1 MKKCLYRV
9 WAVWL
14 MMTWG
19 CGLVYANP
27 GLIQVVAAEN
37 FYGSVAQNIGAPYV
51 QVTSVLNSPLI
62 DPHRFEASASVAAAV
77 DKANIVIENGVGYD
91 SWMDHLYALSSKK
104 AVLINVGNILNVLP
118 SQNPHLWYAPQTM
131 PAFAQALTARLCAL
145 DPQHKS
151 EYQKNLSYFL
161 QRANLFNFRVNKVKR
176 QVAGETITATEP
188 IFNDLAMALGLKMLN
203 EPIQWKI
210 MNQVALT
217 PADVEEFE
225 SSLTQEQVKLLIYN
239 DQVIDTN
246 VKQFKV
252 VAQKEGLPVVG
263 VSELMPADL
272 TYYDWMHQ
280 NLVNVAHALGAKI

>member
-1 MKKCLYRV
+1 
-9 WAVWL
+9 